1 MRTSFVPLS
10 LFLAASHLLGAAV
23 IATNYTGV
31 TSGGFGLSTAGAR
44 AVQFTAGFT
53 GNVTS
58 IDLWLSAQGPGNT
71 AYLDAYLMAD
81 NAGLPGAI
89 LEHIGNVQGN
99 PSANFML
106 ANALASGTTQVTAGV
121 KYWIGGATAAG
132 SNVAVV
138 WGNGGTLLPEAGTSS
153 GDVNGAWSLLGGN
166 STAAQFQVNGT
177 PSTSVPEPSTFVLTG
192 AAAVVLFVRRRARNR
207 YFACLP

>member
-1 MRTSFVPLS
+1 MRISFIPFS
-10 LFLAASHLLGAAV
+10 LVLLASHMLGAAT

-31 TSGGFGLSTAGAR
+31 TSGGFGLSSAGAR

-53 GNVTS
+53 GTVTS

-106 ANALASGTTQVTAGV
+106 ANALAAGTTQVTAGA
-121 KYWIGGATAAG
+121 KYWIGGATGAG

-138 WGNGGTLLPEAGTSS
+138 WGNGGTLLPEAGTTT
-153 GDVNGAWSLLGGN
+153 GAVNGAWSLLGGN
-166 STAAQFQVNGT
+166 STAVQFQINGNPPAT
-177 PSTSVPEPSTFVLTG
+177 GVPEPSTFALTG
-192 AAAVVLFVRRRARNR
+192 TAALALLVRRVRN
-207 YFACLP
+207 